1 MKYCDEYAPA
11 LSAFADGELTE
22 QEKNE
27 VLAHA
32 ETCEGCRT
40 YLAELMTMRAAFGGL
55 EEYDAPAGFAESV
68 MARLHEEAA
77 PKKRTQRK
85 KWMGLAACAAVV
97 LMAAVLFPHVAGS
110 SGAADSAAAVNDCDA
125 AETEFAQEPPEDEE
139 FTDMY
144 TSVQHTG
151 MSLFNTAEDGAEPD
165 PAADSV
171 SDPAAETKV
180 TPEEQA
186 LTKNE
191 SHAVF
196 YALSDD
202 AEIFLIEQGMG
213 EQVYEA
219 NDEICSYLTPV
230 ELVREMEQQGL
241 LTETGLEMTALDDV
255 AEGSVIVVVRMA
267 EVQP

>member
-11 LSAFADGELTE
+11 LSAFVDGELTE

-27 VLAHA
+27 VLAHV

-40 YLAELMTMRAAFGGL
+40 CLAELMTMRLAFGGL

-97 LMAAVLFPHVAGS
+97 LMAAVLLPHVTGS
-110 SGAADSAAAVNDCDA
+110 SGAADSAAVANDCDA
-125 AETEFAQEPPEDEE
+125 APTESVQEPPEDEE
-139 FTDMY
+139 FTDRY

-151 MSLFNTAEDGAEPD
+151 LSLFNTAEDGA
-165 PAADSV
+165 AS
-171 SDPAAETKV
+171 ETKV
-180 TPEEQA
+180 TSGEQA
-186 LTKNE
+186 LTKYE

-202 AEIFLIEQGMG
+202 AETFLIEQGMG

-219 NDEICSYLTPV
+219 NDESCS
-230 ELVREMEQQGL
+230 
-241 LTETGLEMTALDDV
+241 
-255 AEGSVIVVVRMA
+255 
-267 EVQP
+267 

>member
-11 LSAFADGELTE
+11 LSAFVDGELTE

-97 LMAAVLFPHVAGS
+97 LMAAVLFPHVTGS
-110 SGAADSAAAVNDCDA
+110 SGAADSAATANDCDA
-125 AETEFAQEPPEDEE
+125 VSAESAQEPYEDEE
-139 FTDMY
+139 FTDRY

-151 MSLFNTAEDGAEPD
+151 LSLFNTAEDGAEPD

-202 AEIFLIEQGMG
+202 AETFLIEQGMG

-219 NDEICSYLTPV
+219 NDEICSYLVPV
-230 ELVREMEQQGL
+230 ELVREMAQQGL
-241 LTETGLEMTALDDV
+241 LTETGMEMTALDDV

>member
-11 LSAFADGELTE
+11 LSAFVDGELTE

-27 VLAHA
+27 VLAHV

-40 YLAELMTMRAAFGGL
+40 YLAELMTMRAAFGDL

-97 LMAAVLFPHVAGS
+97 LMAAVLFPHVTGS
-110 SGAADSAAAVNDCDA
+110 SGAADSAAVANDCDA
-125 AETEFAQEPPEDEE
+125 ASAELAQEPPEDEE
-139 FTDMY
+139 FTDRY

-151 MSLFNTAEDGAEPD
+151 LSLFNTAEDGAAAEPASE
-165 PAADSV
+165 PAT
-171 SDPAAETKV
+171 ETKV
-180 TPEEQA
+180 TSQEQA

-202 AEIFLIEQGMG
+202 AESFLIEQGMG
-213 EQVYEA
+213 EQVYES
-219 NDEICSYLTPV
+219 NDESCSYLVPV
-230 ELVREMEQQGL
+230 ELVREMAQQGL
-241 LTETGLEMTALDDV
+241 LTETGMEMTALDDV

>member
-11 LSAFADGELTE
+11 LSAFVDGELTE

-27 VLAHA
+27 VLAHVEA
-32 ETCEGCRT
+32 CEGCRT
-40 YLAELMTMRAAFGGL
+40 CLAELMTMRLAFGGL

-97 LMAAVLFPHVAGS
+97 LMAAVLFPHVTGS
-110 SGAADSAAAVNDCDA
+110 SGAADSAATVNDCDA
-125 AETEFAQEPPEDEE
+125 VSAESAQEPPEDEE
-139 FTDMY
+139 FTDRY

-151 MSLFNTAEDGAEPD
+151 LSLFNTAEDGAASE
-165 PAADSV
+165 
-171 SDPAAETKV
+171 PAAETKV
-180 TPEEQA
+180 TSQDSQEKT

-202 AEIFLIEQGMG
+202 AETFLIEQGMG

-219 NDEICSYLTPV
+219 NDEICSYLVPV
-230 ELVREMEQQGL
+230 ELVREMAQQGL
-241 LTETGLEMTALDDV
+241 LTETGMEMTALDDV

>member
-11 LSAFADGELTE
+11 LSAFVDGELTE

-27 VLAHA
+27 VLAHV

-40 YLAELMTMRAAFGGL
+40 CLAELMTMRLAFGGL

-97 LMAAVLFPHVAGS
+97 LMAAVLFPHVTGS
-110 SGAADSAAAVNDCDA
+110 SGAADSAAAANDCDA
-125 AETEFAQEPPEDEE
+125 VSAELAQEPPEDEE
-139 FTDMY
+139 FTDRY

-151 MSLFNTAEDGAEPD
+151 LSLFNTAE
-165 PAADSV
+165 PASE
-171 SDPAAETKV
+171 PAAETMV
-180 TPEEQA
+180 TSQDSQEKT

-202 AEIFLIEQGMG
+202 AETFLIEQGMG

-219 NDEICSYLTPV
+219 NDEICSYLVPV
-230 ELVREMEQQGL
+230 ELVREMAQQGL
-241 LTETGLEMTALDDV
+241 LTETGMEMTALDDV

>member
-11 LSAFADGELTE
+11 LSAFVDGELTE

-27 VLAHA
+27 VLAHV

-40 YLAELMTMRAAFGGL
+40 CLAELMTMRLAFGDL

-97 LMAAVLFPHVAGS
+97 LMAAVLFPHVTGS
-110 SGAADSAAAVNDCDA
+110 SGAADSAATANDCDA
-125 AETEFAQEPPEDEE
+125 VSAELAQEPPEDEE
-139 FTDMY
+139 FTDRY

-151 MSLFNTAEDGAEPD
+151 LSLFNTAEDGNASE
-165 PAADSV
+165 
-171 SDPAAETKV
+171 PAAETMV
-180 TPEEQA
+180 TSQDSQEKT

-202 AEIFLIEQGMG
+202 AESFLIEQGMG

-219 NDEICSYLTPV
+219 NDEICSYLVPV
-230 ELVREMEQQGL
+230 ELVREMAQQGL
-241 LTETGLEMTALDDV
+241 LTETGMEMTALDDV

>member
-11 LSAFADGELTE
+11 LSAFVDGELTE

-27 VLAHA
+27 VLAHV

-40 YLAELMTMRAAFGGL
+40 YLAELMTMRLAFGDL

-139 FTDMY
+139 FTDRY

-151 MSLFNTAEDGAEPD
+151 LSLFNTAEDGDEPE
-165 PAADSV
+165 PASE
-171 SDPAAETKV
+171 PAAETMV
-180 TPEEQA
+180 TSQDSQEKT

-202 AEIFLIEQGMG
+202 AETFLIEQGMG

-219 NDEICSYLTPV
+219 NDEICSYLVPV
-230 ELVREMEQQGL
+230 ELVREMAQQGL
-241 LTETGLEMTALDDV
+241 LTETGMEMTALDDV

>member
-11 LSAFADGELTE
+11 LSAFVDGELTE

-27 VLAHA
+27 VLAHV

-40 YLAELMTMRAAFGGL
+40 CLAELMTMRLAFGDL

-97 LMAAVLFPHVAGS
+97 LMAAVLFPHVTGS
-110 SGAADSAAAVNDCDA
+110 SGAADSAATANDCDA
-125 AETEFAQEPPEDEE
+125 VSAELAQEPPEDEE
-139 FTDMY
+139 FTDRY

-151 MSLFNTAEDGAEPD
+151 LSLFNTAEDGAASETMVTSQ
-165 PAADSV
+165 DSQ
-171 SDPAAETKV
+171 EKT
-180 TPEEQA
+180 

-219 NDEICSYLTPV
+219 NDEICSYLVPV
-230 ELVREMEQQGL
+230 ELVREMAQQGL
-241 LTETGLEMTALDDV
+241 LTETGMEMTALDDV

>member
-11 LSAFADGELTE
+11 LSAFVDGELTE

-27 VLAHA
+27 VLAHV

-40 YLAELMTMRAAFGGL
+40 CLAELMTMRLAFGDL

-97 LMAAVLFPHVAGS
+97 LMAAVLFPHVTGS
-110 SGAADSAAAVNDCDA
+110 SGAADSAATANDCDA
-125 AETEFAQEPPEDEE
+125 VSAELAQEPPEDEE
-139 FTDMY
+139 FTDRY

-151 MSLFNTAEDGAEPD
+151 LSLFNTAEDGNASE
-165 PAADSV
+165 
-171 SDPAAETKV
+171 PAAETMV
-180 TPEEQA
+180 TSQDSQEKT

-202 AEIFLIEQGMG
+202 AETFLIEQGMG

-219 NDEICSYLTPV
+219 NDEICSYLVPV
-230 ELVREMEQQGL
+230 ELVREMAQQGL
-241 LTETGLEMTALDDV
+241 LTETGMEMTALDDV

>member
-11 LSAFADGELTE
+11 LSAFVDGELTE

-27 VLAHA
+27 VLAHV

-40 YLAELMTMRAAFGGL
+40 CLAELMKMRLAFGDL

-97 LMAAVLFPHVAGS
+97 LMAAVLFPHVTGS
-110 SGAADSAAAVNDCDA
+110 SGAADSVAAVNDCDA
-125 AETEFAQEPPEDEE
+125 ALTESVQEPYEDEE
-139 FTDMY
+139 FTDRY

-151 MSLFNTAEDGAEPD
+151 LSLFNTAEDGAEPE
-165 PAADSV
+165 PAAD
-171 SDPAAETKV
+171 PKV
-180 TPEEQA
+180 TSGEQA
-186 LTKNE
+186 LTKYE

-202 AEIFLIEQGMG
+202 AETFLIEQGMG

-219 NDEICSYLTPV
+219 NDEICSYLVPV
-230 ELVREMEQQGL
+230 ELVREMAQQGL
-241 LTETGLEMTALDDV
+241 LTETGMEMTALDDV

>member
-11 LSAFADGELTE
+11 LSAFVDGELTE

-27 VLAHA
+27 VLAHV

-97 LMAAVLFPHVAGS
+97 LMAAVLFPHVTGS
-110 SGAADSAAAVNDCDA
+110 SGAADSAAAANDCDA
-125 AETEFAQEPPEDEE
+125 AAELAQEPPEDEE
-139 FTDMY
+139 FTDRY

-151 MSLFNTAEDGAEPD
+151 LSLFNTAEDGAE
-165 PAADSV
+165 SE
-171 SDPAAETKV
+171 PAAETKV
-180 TPEEQA
+180 TSQEQT

-202 AEIFLIEQGMG
+202 AETFLIEQGMG

-219 NDEICSYLTPV
+219 NDEICSYLVPV
-230 ELVREMEQQGL
+230 ELVREMAQQGL
-241 LTETGLEMTALDDV
+241 LTETGMEMTALDDV

>member
-11 LSAFADGELTE
+11 LSAFVDGELTE

-27 VLAHA
+27 VLAHV

-40 YLAELMTMRAAFGGL
+40 CLAELMKMRLAFGDL

-97 LMAAVLFPHVAGS
+97 LMAAVLFPHVTGS
-110 SGAADSAAAVNDCDA
+110 SGAADSAATANDCDA
-125 AETEFAQEPPEDEE
+125 VSAELAQEPPEDEE
-139 FTDMY
+139 FTDRY

-151 MSLFNTAEDGAEPD
+151 LSLFNTAEDGAAAD
-165 PAADSV
+165 PAL
-171 SDPAAETKV
+171 ETKV
-180 TPEEQA
+180 TSQDSQERA

-202 AEIFLIEQGMG
+202 AETFLIEQGMG

-219 NDEICSYLTPV
+219 NDEICSYLVPV
-230 ELVREMEQQGL
+230 ELVREMAQQGL
-241 LTETGLEMTALDDV
+241 LTETGMEMTALDDV

>member
-11 LSAFADGELTE
+11 LSAFVDGELTE

-40 YLAELMTMRAAFGGL
+40 YLAELMTMRLAFGDL

-68 MARLHEEAA
+68 MARLHEEAT

-97 LMAAVLFPHVAGS
+97 LMAAVLFPHVTGS
-110 SGAADSAAAVNDCDA
+110 SGAADSAAVANDCDA
-125 AETEFAQEPPEDEE
+125 APTESVQEPYEDEE
-139 FTDMY
+139 FTDRY

-151 MSLFNTAEDGAEPD
+151 LSLFNTAEDGAAAD
-165 PAADSV
+165 PALE
-171 SDPAAETKV
+171 PAAETKV
-180 TPEEQA
+180 TSQEQT

-202 AEIFLIEQGMG
+202 AESFLIEQGMG

-219 NDEICSYLTPV
+219 NDESCSYLVPV
-230 ELVREMEQQGL
+230 ELVREMAQQGL
-241 LTETGLEMTALDDV
+241 LTETGMEMTALDDV

>member
-11 LSAFADGELTE
+11 LSAFVDGELTE

-27 VLAHA
+27 VLAHV

-40 YLAELMTMRAAFGGL
+40 CLAELMKMRLAFGDL

-97 LMAAVLFPHVAGS
+97 LMAAVLFPHVTGS
-110 SGAADSAAAVNDCDA
+110 SGAADSAATANDCDA
-125 AETEFAQEPPEDEE
+125 VSAELAQEPPEDEE
-139 FTDMY
+139 FTDRY

-151 MSLFNTAEDGAEPD
+151 LSLFNTAEDGAASEP
-165 PAADSV
+165 ASETMVTSQDSQ
-171 SDPAAETKV
+171 EKT
-180 TPEEQA
+180 

-202 AEIFLIEQGMG
+202 AESFLIEQGMG

-219 NDEICSYLTPV
+219 NDEICSYLVPV
-230 ELVREMEQQGL
+230 ELVREMAQQGL
-241 LTETGLEMTALDDV
+241 LTETGMEMTALDDV

>member
-11 LSAFADGELTE
+11 LSAFVDGELTE

-27 VLAHA
+27 VLAHV

-40 YLAELMTMRAAFGGL
+40 YLAELMTMRLAFGDL

-97 LMAAVLFPHVAGS
+97 LMAAVLFPHVTGS
-110 SGAADSAAAVNDCDA
+110 SGAADSAATANDCDA
-125 AETEFAQEPPEDEE
+125 VSAELAQEPPEDEE
-139 FTDMY
+139 FTDRY

-151 MSLFNTAEDGAEPD
+151 LSLFNTAEDGAASETMVTSQ
-165 PAADSV
+165 DSQ
-171 SDPAAETKV
+171 EKT
-180 TPEEQA
+180 

-202 AEIFLIEQGMG
+202 AETFLIEQGMG

-219 NDEICSYLTPV
+219 NDESCSYLVPV
-230 ELVREMEQQGL
+230 ELVREMAQQGL
-241 LTETGLEMTALDDV
+241 LTETGMEMTALDDV

>member
-11 LSAFADGELTE
+11 LSAFVDGELTE

-27 VLAHA
+27 LLAHVEA
-32 ETCEGCRT
+32 CEGCRT

-97 LMAAVLFPHVAGS
+97 LMAAVLFPHVTGS
-110 SGAADSAAAVNDCDA
+110 SGAADSAATANDCDA
-125 AETEFAQEPPEDEE
+125 VSAELAQEPPEDEE
-139 FTDMY
+139 FTDRY

-151 MSLFNTAEDGAEPD
+151 LSLFNTAEDGDEPE
-165 PAADSV
+165 PASE
-171 SDPAAETKV
+171 PAAETMV
-180 TPEEQA
+180 TSQDSQEKT

-202 AEIFLIEQGMG
+202 AETFLIEQGMG

-219 NDEICSYLTPV
+219 NDEICSYLVPV
-230 ELVREMEQQGL
+230 ELVREMAQQGL
-241 LTETGLEMTALDDV
+241 LTETGMEMTALDDV

>member
-11 LSAFADGELTE
+11 LSAFVDGELTE

-97 LMAAVLFPHVAGS
+97 LMAAVLFPHVTGS
-110 SGAADSAAAVNDCDA
+110 SGAADSVAVANDCDA
-125 AETEFAQEPPEDEE
+125 APTESVQEPPEDEE
-139 FTDMY
+139 FTDRY

-151 MSLFNTAEDGAEPD
+151 LSLFNTAEDGAASEPASE
-165 PAADSV
+165 PASETMVTSQDSQ
-171 SDPAAETKV
+171 EKT
-180 TPEEQA
+180 
-186 LTKNE
+186 LTKYE

-196 YALSDD
+196 YTLSDD
-202 AEIFLIEQGMG
+202 AETFLIEQGMG

-219 NDEICSYLTPV
+219 NDEICSYLAPV

>member
-11 LSAFADGELTE
+11 LSAFVDGELTE

-27 VLAHA
+27 LLAHV
-32 ETCEGCRT
+32 ETCEGCRN
-40 YLAELMTMRAAFGGL
+40 YLAELMTMRAAFGDL

-97 LMAAVLFPHVAGS
+97 LMAAVLFPHVTGS
-110 SGAADSAAAVNDCDA
+110 SGAADSAATANDCDA
-125 AETEFAQEPPEDEE
+125 VSAELAQEPPEDEE
-139 FTDMY
+139 FTDRY

-151 MSLFNTAEDGAEPD
+151 LSLFNTAEDGDEPE
-165 PAADSV
+165 PA

-180 TPEEQA
+180 TSQEQT

-202 AEIFLIEQGMG
+202 AETFLIEQGMG
-213 EQVYEA
+213 EQVYES
-219 NDEICSYLTPV
+219 NDESCSYLVPV
-230 ELVREMEQQGL
+230 ELVREMAQQGL
-241 LTETGLEMTALDDV
+241 LTETGMEMTALDDV

>member
-11 LSAFADGELTE
+11 LSAFVDGELTE

-27 VLAHA
+27 VLAHV

-40 YLAELMTMRAAFGGL
+40 CLAELMKMRLAFGDL

-97 LMAAVLFPHVAGS
+97 LMAAVLFPHVTGS
-110 SGAADSAAAVNDCDA
+110 SGAADSAATANDCDA
-125 AETEFAQEPPEDEE
+125 VSAELAQEPPEDEE
-139 FTDMY
+139 FTDRY

-151 MSLFNTAEDGAEPD
+151 LSLFNTAEDGAAAEPASE
-165 PAADSV
+165 PAT
-171 SDPAAETKV
+171 ETKV
-180 TPEEQA
+180 TSQEQT

-202 AEIFLIEQGMG
+202 AETFLIEQGMG

-219 NDEICSYLTPV
+219 NDEICSYLVPV
-230 ELVREMEQQGL
+230 ELVREMAQQGL
-241 LTETGLEMTALDDV
+241 LTETGMEMTALDDV

>member
-11 LSAFADGELTE
+11 LSAFVDGELTE

-27 VLAHA
+27 VLAHV

-40 YLAELMTMRAAFGGL
+40 YLAELMTMRAAFGDL

-97 LMAAVLFPHVAGS
+97 LMAAVLFPHVTGS
-110 SGAADSAAAVNDCDA
+110 SGAADSAATANDCDA
-125 AETEFAQEPPEDEE
+125 VSAELAQEPPEDEE
-139 FTDMY
+139 FTDRY

-151 MSLFNTAEDGAEPD
+151 LSLFNTAEDGAAAEP
-165 PAADSV
+165 A
-171 SDPAAETKV
+171 SDPATETKV
-180 TPEEQA
+180 TSKERA

-202 AEIFLIEQGMG
+202 AETFLIEQGMG

-219 NDEICSYLTPV
+219 NDEICSYLVPV
-230 ELVREMEQQGL
+230 ELVREMAQQGL
-241 LTETGLEMTALDDV
+241 LTETGMEMTALDDV

>member
-11 LSAFADGELTE
+11 LSAFVDGELTE

-27 VLAHA
+27 VLAHV

-40 YLAELMTMRAAFGGL
+40 YLAELMTMRLAFGDL

-97 LMAAVLFPHVAGS
+97 LMAAVLFPHVTGS
-110 SGAADSAAAVNDCDA
+110 SGAADSAATANDCDA
-125 AETEFAQEPPEDEE
+125 VSAELAQEPPEDEE
-139 FTDMY
+139 FTDRY

-151 MSLFNTAEDGAEPD
+151 LSLFNTAEDGAAAEPT
-165 PAADSV
+165 SE
-171 SDPAAETKV
+171 PAAESKV
-180 TPEEQA
+180 TSQEQT

-202 AEIFLIEQGMG
+202 AETFLIEQGMG
-213 EQVYEA
+213 EQVYES
-219 NDEICSYLTPV
+219 NDEICSYLVPV
-230 ELVREMEQQGL
+230 ELVREMAQQGL
-241 LTETGLEMTALDDV
+241 LTETGMEMTALDDV

>member
-11 LSAFADGELTE
+11 LSAFVDGELTE

-27 VLAHA
+27 VLAHV

-40 YLAELMTMRAAFGGL
+40 YLAELMTMRAAFGDL

-97 LMAAVLFPHVAGS
+97 LMAAVLFPHVTGS
-110 SGAADSAAAVNDCDA
+110 SGAADSAAAANDCDA
-125 AETEFAQEPPEDEE
+125 AAAESVQEPYEDEE
-139 FTDMY
+139 FTDRY

-151 MSLFNTAEDGAEPD
+151 LSLFNTAEDGDASEP
-165 PAADSV
+165 A
-171 SDPAAETKV
+171 SDPATETKV
-180 TPEEQA
+180 TSEERA

-202 AEIFLIEQGMG
+202 AESFLIEQGMG

-219 NDEICSYLTPV
+219 NDESCSYLVPV
-230 ELVREMEQQGL
+230 ELVREMAQQGL
-241 LTETGLEMTALDDV
+241 LTETGMEMTALDDV

>member
-11 LSAFADGELTE
+11 LSAFVDGELTE

-27 VLAHA
+27 VLAHV

-40 YLAELMTMRAAFGGL
+40 CLAELMKMRLAFGDL

-97 LMAAVLFPHVAGS
+97 LMAAVLFPHVTGS
-110 SGAADSAAAVNDCDA
+110 SGAADSAATANDCDA
-125 AETEFAQEPPEDEE
+125 VSAELAQEPPEDEE
-139 FTDMY
+139 FTDRY

-151 MSLFNTAEDGAEPD
+151 LSLFNTAEDGNASE
-165 PAADSV
+165 
-171 SDPAAETKV
+171 PAAETMV
-180 TPEEQA
+180 TSQDSQEKT

-202 AEIFLIEQGMG
+202 AESFLIEQGMG

-219 NDEICSYLTPV
+219 NDEICSYLVPV
-230 ELVREMEQQGL
+230 ELVREMAQQGL
-241 LTETGLEMTALDDV
+241 LTETGMEMTALDDV
-255 AEGSVIVVVRMA
+255 AEGSVIVVVRLA

>member
-11 LSAFADGELTE
+11 LSAFVDGELTE

-27 VLAHA
+27 VLAHV

-40 YLAELMTMRAAFGGL
+40 YLAELMTMRAAFGDL

-97 LMAAVLFPHVAGS
+97 LMAAVLFPHVTGS
-110 SGAADSAAAVNDCDA
+110 SGAADSAATANDCDA
-125 AETEFAQEPPEDEE
+125 VSAELAQEPPEDEE
-139 FTDMY
+139 FTDRY

-151 MSLFNTAEDGAEPD
+151 LSLFNTAEDGAAAEPT
-165 PAADSV
+165 SE
-171 SDPAAETKV
+171 PAAETKV
-180 TPEEQA
+180 TSQEQT

-202 AEIFLIEQGMG
+202 AETFLIEQGMG

-219 NDEICSYLTPV
+219 NDEICSYLVPV
-230 ELVREMEQQGL
+230 ELVREMAQQGL
-241 LTETGLEMTALDDV
+241 LTETGMEMTALDDV

>member
-11 LSAFADGELTE
+11 LSAFVDGELTE

-27 VLAHA
+27 VLAHV

-40 YLAELMTMRAAFGGL
+40 YLAELMTMRAAFGDL

-97 LMAAVLFPHVAGS
+97 LMAAVLFPHVTGS
-110 SGAADSAAAVNDCDA
+110 SGAADSAATANDCDA
-125 AETEFAQEPPEDEE
+125 VSAELAQEPPEDEE
-139 FTDMY
+139 FTDRY

-151 MSLFNTAEDGAEPD
+151 LSLFNTAEDGAAAEPASE
-165 PAADSV
+165 PAT
-171 SDPAAETKV
+171 ETKV
-180 TPEEQA
+180 TSQEQA

-202 AEIFLIEQGMG
+202 AESFLIEQGMG
-213 EQVYEA
+213 EQVYES
-219 NDEICSYLTPV
+219 NDESCSYLVPV
-230 ELVREMEQQGL
+230 ELVREMAQQGL
-241 LTETGLEMTALDDV
+241 LTETGMEMTALDDV

>member
-11 LSAFADGELTE
+11 LSAFVDGELTE

-27 VLAHA
+27 VLAHV

-40 YLAELMTMRAAFGGL
+40 YLAELMTMRLAFGGL

-97 LMAAVLFPHVAGS
+97 LMAAVLFPHVTGS
-110 SGAADSAAAVNDCDA
+110 SGAADSAAVANDCDA
-125 AETEFAQEPPEDEE
+125 APTESVQEPPEDEE
-139 FTDMY
+139 FTDRY

-151 MSLFNTAEDGAEPD
+151 LSLFNTAEDGNASEP
-165 PAADSV
+165 ASETMVTSQDSQ
-171 SDPAAETKV
+171 EKT
-180 TPEEQA
+180 

-202 AEIFLIEQGMG
+202 AETFLIEQGMG

-219 NDEICSYLTPV
+219 NDEICSYLVPV
-230 ELVREMEQQGL
+230 ELVREMAQQGL
-241 LTETGLEMTALDDV
+241 LTETGMEMTALDDV

>member
-11 LSAFADGELTE
+11 LSAFVDGELTE

-27 VLAHA
+27 VLAHV

-40 YLAELMTMRAAFGGL
+40 CLAELMKMRLAFGDL
-55 EEYDAPAGFAESV
+55 EEYEAPAGFAESV

-97 LMAAVLFPHVAGS
+97 LMAAVLFPHVTGS
-110 SGAADSAAAVNDCDA
+110 SGAADSAATANDCDA
-125 AETEFAQEPPEDEE
+125 VSAELAQEPPEDEE
-139 FTDMY
+139 FTDRY

-151 MSLFNTAEDGAEPD
+151 LSLFNTAEDGNASE
-165 PAADSV
+165 
-171 SDPAAETKV
+171 PAAETMV
-180 TPEEQA
+180 TSQDSQEKT

-202 AEIFLIEQGMG
+202 AETFLIEQGMG
-213 EQVYEA
+213 EQVCES
-219 NDEICSYLTPV
+219 NDEICSYLVPV
-230 ELVREMEQQGL
+230 ELVREMAQQGL
-241 LTETGLEMTALDDV
+241 LTETGMEMIALDDV

>member
-11 LSAFADGELTE
+11 LSAFVDGELTE

-27 VLAHA
+27 VLAHV

-40 YLAELMTMRAAFGGL
+40 CLAELMTMRLAFGDL

-97 LMAAVLFPHVAGS
+97 LMAAVLFPHVTGS
-110 SGAADSAAAVNDCDA
+110 SGAADSAATANDCDA
-125 AETEFAQEPPEDEE
+125 VSAELAQEPPEDEE
-139 FTDMY
+139 FTDRY

-151 MSLFNTAEDGAEPD
+151 LSLFNTAEDGNASE
-165 PAADSV
+165 
-171 SDPAAETKV
+171 PAAETMV
-180 TPEEQA
+180 TSQDSQEKT

-219 NDEICSYLTPV
+219 NDEICSYLVPV
-230 ELVREMEQQGL
+230 ELVREMAQQGL
-241 LTETGLEMTALDDV
+241 LTETGMEMTALDDV

>member
-11 LSAFADGELTE
+11 LSAFVDGELTE

-27 VLAHA
+27 VLAHV

-40 YLAELMTMRAAFGGL
+40 YLAELMTMRLAFGGL

-97 LMAAVLFPHVAGS
+97 LMAAVLFPHVTGS
-110 SGAADSAAAVNDCDA
+110 SGAADSAATANDCDA
-125 AETEFAQEPPEDEE
+125 VSAELAQEPPEDEE
-139 FTDMY
+139 FTDRY

-151 MSLFNTAEDGAEPD
+151 LSLFNTAEDGAAAEPASE
-165 PAADSV
+165 PAT
-171 SDPAAETKV
+171 ETKV
-180 TPEEQA
+180 TSQEQA

-202 AEIFLIEQGMG
+202 AESFLIEQGMG

-219 NDEICSYLTPV
+219 NDEICSYLVPV
-230 ELVREMEQQGL
+230 ELVREMAQQGL
-241 LTETGLEMTALDDV
+241 LTETGMEMTALDDV

>member
-11 LSAFADGELTE
+11 LSAFVDGELTE

-27 VLAHA
+27 VLAHV

-40 YLAELMTMRAAFGGL
+40 CLAELMTMRLAFGDL

-97 LMAAVLFPHVAGS
+97 LMAAVLFPHVTGS
-110 SGAADSAAAVNDCDA
+110 SGAADSAATANDCDA
-125 AETEFAQEPPEDEE
+125 VSAELAQEPPEDEE
-139 FTDMY
+139 FTDRY

-151 MSLFNTAEDGAEPD
+151 LSLFNTAEDGA
-165 PAADSV
+165 AS
-171 SDPAAETKV
+171 ETMV
-180 TPEEQA
+180 TSQEQA
-186 LTKNE
+186 LTKDE

-202 AEIFLIEQGMG
+202 AESFLIEQGMG

-219 NDEICSYLTPV
+219 NDESCSYLVPV
-230 ELVREMEQQGL
+230 ELVREMAQQGL
-241 LTETGLEMTALDDV
+241 LTETGMEMTALDDV

>member
-11 LSAFADGELTE
+11 LSAFVDGELTE

-27 VLAHA
+27 VLAHV

-40 YLAELMTMRAAFGGL
+40 CLAELMTMRLAFGDL

-97 LMAAVLFPHVAGS
+97 LMAAVLFPHVTGS
-110 SGAADSAAAVNDCDA
+110 SGAADSAATANDCDA
-125 AETEFAQEPPEDEE
+125 VSAELAQEPPEDEE
-139 FTDMY
+139 FTDRY

-151 MSLFNTAEDGAEPD
+151 LSLFNTAEDGAEPE
-165 PAADSV
+165 PAAE
-171 SDPAAETKV
+171 PAAETMV
-180 TPEEQA
+180 TSQDSQEKT

-202 AEIFLIEQGMG
+202 AETFLIEQGMG

-219 NDEICSYLTPV
+219 NDEICSYLVPV
-230 ELVREMEQQGL
+230 ELVREMAQQGL
-241 LTETGLEMTALDDV
+241 LTETGMEMTALDDV

>member
-11 LSAFADGELTE
+11 LSAFVDGELTE

-27 VLAHA
+27 VLAHV

-40 YLAELMTMRAAFGGL
+40 CLAEQMKMRLAFGDL

-97 LMAAVLFPHVAGS
+97 LMAAVLFPHVTGS
-110 SGAADSAAAVNDCDA
+110 SGAADSAATANDCDA
-125 AETEFAQEPPEDEE
+125 VSAELAQEPPEDEE
-139 FTDMY
+139 FTDRY

-151 MSLFNTAEDGAEPD
+151 LSLFNTAEDGDAAEP
-165 PAADSV
+165 ASE
-171 SDPAAETKV
+171 PAAETMV
-180 TPEEQA
+180 TSQDSQEKT

-213 EQVYEA
+213 EPVYEA
-219 NDEICSYLTPV
+219 NDEICSYLVPV
-230 ELVREMEQQGL
+230 ELVREMAQQGL
-241 LTETGLEMTALDDV
+241 LTETGMEMTALDDV